1 VVNLFW
7 YIQLFV
13 WFRFQFPPAPA
24 SSSIPEWQLSKNTK
38 SQVEQQDKINSSDV
52 PHSLQTSEKNTLN
65 ETKKNPV
72 VDFQLNGLN
81 GSDNNKDIIIKNSTS
96 NETPLPTSSN
106 QNLIIPKVMADEN
119 DSEHIENN
127 EGINK
132 WREMY
137 ECEKYIFQL
146 IFNFKVWK
154 SL

>member
-1 VVNLFW
+1 MVSLFW

-24 SSSIPEWQLSKNTK
+24 SSSIPEWQLLKNPK
-38 SQVEQQDKINSSDV
+38 LQVEQQVKINSSDV
-52 PHSLQTSEKNTLN
+52 PNSLQRSEKNILN
-65 ETKKNPV
+65 EIQKNPV
-72 VDFQLNGLN
+72 GGFQLNGLI
-81 GSDNNKDIIIKNSTS
+81 GSDNNKDCITINSTS
-96 NETPLPTSSN
+96 NETPLPTNSN
-106 QNLIIPKVMADEN
+106 QNLITPKDMDDEN
-119 DSEHIENN
+119 GSEHIKNN